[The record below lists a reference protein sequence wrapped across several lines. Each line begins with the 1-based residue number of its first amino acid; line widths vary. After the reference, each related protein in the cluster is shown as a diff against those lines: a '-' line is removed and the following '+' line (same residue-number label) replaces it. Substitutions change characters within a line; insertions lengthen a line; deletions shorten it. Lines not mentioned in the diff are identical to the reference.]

1 MVREHDID
9 GKPPLIGHLAAKE
22 QEGAADKFAD
32 VAPKIDEDGAEGAK
46 MHHDV
51 GELALIG
58 PPGQSRNE
66 NKMA

>member
-1 MVREHDID
+1 MASRPS
-9 GKPPLIGHLAAKE
+9 GGNLAAKKH
-22 QEGAADKFAD
+22 EGAADKFAD
-32 VAPKIDEDGAEGAK
+32 VPPKIDEDGAKGAK